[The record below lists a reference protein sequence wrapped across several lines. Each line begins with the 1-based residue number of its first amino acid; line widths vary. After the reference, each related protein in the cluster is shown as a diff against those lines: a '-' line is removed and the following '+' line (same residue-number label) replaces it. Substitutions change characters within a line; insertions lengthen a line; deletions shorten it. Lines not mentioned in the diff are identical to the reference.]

1 MRDAAQNINMLAQQ
15 TTEEDERIS
24 RLRGLESAAKR
35 VIHTGTQTINAAKGA
50 KEYNK
55 QPGTQQ
61 HLMDVA
67 RILTD
72 RLTELI
78 TALKR
83 TVSVGTQT
91 DPAAAAAQLVRSA
104 EDTLSPAQE
113 MVNAARA
120 AVPTVDDHRAAN
132 RQVSPFKRL
141 SGCGL

>member
-1 MRDAAQNINMLAQQ
+1 MAVGAA
-15 TTEEDERIS
+15 R
-24 RLRGLESAAKR
+24 R

-78 TALKR
+78 TSLKR

-91 DPAAAAAQLVRSA
+91 DAAAAAAAQLIRSA
-104 EDTLSPAQE
+104 EDALSPGHE
-113 MVNAARA
+113 MVNAAKA

-132 RQVSPFKRL
+132 R
-141 SGCGL
+141 